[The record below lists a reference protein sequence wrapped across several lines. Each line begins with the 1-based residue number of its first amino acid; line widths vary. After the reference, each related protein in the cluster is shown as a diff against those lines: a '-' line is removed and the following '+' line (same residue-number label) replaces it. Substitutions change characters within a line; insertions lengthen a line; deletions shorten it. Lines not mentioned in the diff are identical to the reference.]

1 MKGVHI
7 FLKNCRFP
15 IDKSDK
21 IVSNYVEPLVNK
33 EQVAGGLFRYNGYYG
48 GRHCL

>member
-1 MKGVHI
+1 MKDVHI

-15 IDKSDK
+15 IDKLYK
-21 IVSNYVEPLVNK
+21 IVPNYIELLVNK
-33 EQVAGGLFRYNGYYG
+33 EQVAGGLFRYNGHYG